1 MRRLTLAN
9 LLSPKTAR
17 EGLDS
22 RAVLYHSYMMHLTLV
37 LSSYRTSRSLARS
50 FTLYKRLFTVTACD
64 HVVDTRP
71 VRVFLLLALKLPS
84 HWQNLS

>member
-1 MRRLTLAN
+1 
-9 LLSPKTAR
+9 
-17 EGLDS
+17 
-22 RAVLYHSYMMHLTLV
+22 MHPTLV
-37 LSSYRTSRSLARS
+37 LSSYRTSRS

-84 HWQNLS
+84 HWQNLG

>member
-37 LSSYRTSRSLARS
+37 LSSYRTSRS

-84 HWQNLS
+84 HWQNLG